1 VLGVSST
8 LGVNQTAVAAEHTW
22 SPRDPINHTA
32 PLCELP
38 TNTSGDPTC
47 STAGDDNLLSQVEL
61 VIILDHC
68 VAEVFAYEGLQKGGP
83 VVTSGLHVTQN
94 GNATRLFVPPDS
106 GGAVTV
112 TMQAWRLSLKTDDE

>member
-1 VLGVSST
+1 MYL
-8 LGVNQTAVAAEHTW
+8 
-22 SPRDPINHTA
+22 
-32 PLCELP
+32 
-38 TNTSGDPTC
+38 DPTC
-47 STAGDDNLLSQVEL
+47 STAIYQANWV

-68 VAEVFAYEGLQKGGP
+68 VARQNGGP

-112 TMQAWRLSLKTDDE
+112 TMQAWRLSLKTDNE